1 MNLLIYHGKD
11 ELIEDLAEFIIK
23 IGNEAIADSGRFN
36 FVLTGGSSPKTLYQQ
51 LSTKYKDQLD
61 WQKVYFFFGDE
72 RNVSSTDKDYNG
84 LMAAESLLNP
94 LNIAADHIFYVN
106 TKLGPV
112 EAAEAY
118 QDAITI
124 HFNGATPAFDLIL
137 LGMGDDAHTAS
148 LFPETDILENTD
160 IGVEA
165 VFVEKLNTYRISM
178 TAALINNAKNI
189 AFLVFGKSKAE
200 AIKCVIEP
208 EEENAN
214 LYPAQLIKPNE
225 GNVTWFI
232 DQEAAAL
239 LNS

>member
-1 MNLLIYHGKD
+1 MNQLIYHSKE

-23 IGNEAIADSGRFN
+23 IGTEAIADSGRFN

-72 RNVSSTDKDYNG
+72 RNVSFTDKDYNG
-84 LMAAESLLNP
+84 LMAAETLLNP
-94 LNIAADHIFYVN
+94 LNIADDHVFYVN

-118 QDAITI
+118 QTAITL
-124 HFNGATPAFDLIL
+124 HFNGAPPAFDLIL
-137 LGMGDDAHTAS
+137 LGMGDDAHAAS
-148 LFPETDILENTD
+148 LFPGTDILEITD

-178 TAALINNAKNI
+178 TAAMINSAKNI

-200 AIKCVIEP
+200 AVKNVIEP
-208 EEENAN
+208 EEEDTN
-214 LYPAQLIKPNE
+214 LYPAQLIKPYD
-225 GNVTWFI
+225 GNVTWFL

-239 LNS
+239 LNT

>member
-11 ELIEDLAEFIIK
+11 ELLEDLAEFILK
-23 IGNEAIADSGRFN
+23 IGNDAIEESGRFN
-36 FVLTGGSSPKTLYQQ
+36 FVLTGGSSPKTLYEQ
-51 LSTKYKDQLD
+51 LASKYKDQLE

-84 LMAAESLLNP
+84 LMAAESILSP
-94 LNIAADHIFYVN
+94 LAIPEDHIFYVN
-106 TKLGPV
+106 TSLSPV
-112 EAAEAY
+112 EAASEY
-118 QDAITI
+118 QNSINM
-124 HFNGATPAFDLIL
+124 HFNGARPAFDLIL

-148 LFPETDILENTD
+148 LFPETDILESSD

-178 TAALINNAKNI
+178 TAPMINNAKNI

-200 AIKCVIEP
+200 AVKNVIEP
-208 EEENAN
+208 EEEDTIS
-214 LYPAQLIKPNE
+214 YPAQLIKPYE
-225 GNVTWFI
+225 GHVTWFM

-239 LNS
+239 LNT

>member
-11 ELIEDLAEFIIK
+11 ELLEDLAEFILK
-23 IGNEAIADSGRFN
+23 IGNDAIEENGRFN
-36 FVLTGGSSPKTLYQQ
+36 FVLTGGSSPKSLYEQ
-51 LSTKYKDQLD
+51 LASKYKDQLD

-84 LMAAESLLNP
+84 LMAAESILKP
-94 LNIAADHIFYVN
+94 LDIPEDHIFYIN
-106 TKLGPV
+106 TSLSPV
-112 EAAEAY
+112 EAASEY
-118 QDAITI
+118 QNSINM
-124 HFNGATPAFDLIL
+124 HFNGTRPAFDLIL

-148 LFPETDILENTD
+148 LFPETDILESSD

-178 TAALINNAKNI
+178 TAPMINNAKNI

-200 AIKCVIEP
+200 AVKNVIEP
-208 EEENAN
+208 EEENTN
-214 LYPAQLIKPNE
+214 RYPAQLIKPYE
-225 GNVTWFI
+225 GHVTWFM

-239 LNS
+239 LNT